1 MEDIQQ
7 DQSSV
12 DFTTAYEANLTAW
25 ILVFGQLGRA
35 YMDDP
40 AGTKRSITD
49 IPSAMFNSVMDA
61 HLASEQ
67 VDAAIQMIVSDA
79 QARNVPLLWWIG
91 PSTRPTTL
99 GAHLEHHGFMRDG
112 ESPGMAVEL
121 TSLCEPSV
129 KPAGLSITFAHDET
143 TWREWSITM
152 MRGFGALSPNE
163 QSVKPW
169 CTILRQ
175 GTPGKTLAYT
185 GWLDGKPVATALLFL
200 AAGVAGIYFVTTM
213 PEARR
218 KGIGAHMTWHAL
230 QQARDMGYRIG
241 VLEASEMGLG
251 VYRSLGFQ
259 EYCRIAT
266 YLWQPPKI

>member
-1 MEDIQQ
+1 MDDIQH
-7 DQSSV
+7 DQSPV

-25 ILVFGQLGRA
+25 IPLFGQLGQA
-35 YMDDP
+35 YMDNP
-40 AGTKRSITD
+40 AGTKRSTTD

-61 HLASEQ
+61 HLAIEH

-99 GAHLEHHGFMRDG
+99 GAHLEHHGFTRDDD
-112 ESPGMAVEL
+112 SPGMAVEL
-121 TSLCEPSV
+121 TSLRAPPV
-129 KPAGLSITFAHDET
+129 KPAGLSIRFAHDET
-143 TWREWSITM
+143 TWRAWSIAM
-152 MRGFGALSPNE
+152 ALGFGALSPDE
-163 QSVKPW
+163 QYVQAW
-169 CTILRQ
+169 CTILRH
-175 GTPGKTLAYT
+175 GTTGQTLAYT
-185 GWLDGKPVATALLFL
+185 GWLDGQPVATALLFL
-200 AAGVAGIYFVTTM
+200 AAGAAGIYLVTTI

-230 QQARDMGYRIG
+230 HQARDMGYRIG
-241 VLEASEMGLG
+241 VLEASAMGLN

-266 YLWQPPKI
+266 YLWHPPNV

>member
-1 MEDIQQ
+1 MDDIQH
-7 DQSSV
+7 DQAPV
-12 DFTTAYEANLTAW
+12 DFTTAYEANLTAL
-25 ILVFGQLGRA
+25 IPLFGQLGRTC
-35 YMDDP
+35 MDNP
-40 AGTKRSITD
+40 VGTKRSITD

-61 HLASEQ
+61 HLAIEH
-67 VDAAIQMIVSDA
+67 VDAAIQMIVSEA

-99 GAHLEHHGFMRDG
+99 GAHLEHHGFTRADD
-112 ESPGMAVEL
+112 SPGMAVEL
-121 TSLCEPSV
+121 PSLPEPPV
-129 KPAGLSITFAHDET
+129 KPAGLSISFAHDET
-143 TWREWSITM
+143 TWRAWSINM
-152 MRGFGALSPNE
+152 MRGFGALSPDE
-163 QSVKPW
+163 QSVKAW
-169 CTILRQ
+169 CTILRY

-185 GWLDGKPVATALLFL
+185 GWLDGQPVATALLFL
-200 AAGVAGIYFVTTM
+200 AAGAAGIYLVTTI

-266 YLWQPPKI
+266 YVWHPPKV

>member
-1 MEDIQQ
+1 MDAIQH
-7 DQSSV
+7 DQSPV

-25 ILVFGQLGRA
+25 IPVFGQLGRTC
-35 YMDDP
+35 MDNP

-61 HLASEQ
+61 HLAIEH
-67 VDAAIQMIVSDA
+67 VDAAIQLIVSDA

-99 GAHLEHHGFMRDG
+99 GAQLEHHGFLRAGD
-112 ESPGMAVEL
+112 SPGMAVAL
-121 TSLCEPSV
+121 PALREPSV

-143 TWREWSITM
+143 TWREWSSTM
-152 MRGFGALSPNE
+152 MLGFGALSPSE
-163 QSVKPW
+163 QRVKPW
-169 CTILRQ
+169 CTILRHA
-175 GTPGKTLAYT
+175 TPGKTLAYT

-200 AAGVAGIYFVTTM
+200 AAGAASIYFVTTM

-230 QQARDMGYRIG
+230 QQARGMGYRIG
-241 VLEASEMGLG
+241 VLEASEMGLN
-251 VYRSLGFQ
+251 VYRF
-259 EYCRIAT
+259 CTNTI
-266 YLWQPPKI
+266 PPS